1 MSTSTSKQSSNN
13 NPNNKSTRRRNREV
27 SSKETNFVNF
37 KGKKLGMEGV
47 QGVKQQDK
55 MNKLMEGKIQ
65 PKDFE
70 PKYITRAADD
80 RFDDQLTSLNK
91 KSNELLTDLK
101 NVYLKLR
108 VLTEDEENTAA
119 KFSQTGKRLEM
130 KRKELNKTLGRVPT
144 DDEWSSACQMST
156 EQLHTCVNLGI
167 QARNRLVQ
175 HNIRI
180 VDHWARRL
188 IQNSKAGKDV
198 SYYELV
204 AEGLIG
210 LTKAAECY
218 QAGRVRFYTHAEIY
232 VRSELYK
239 GLTKLRAGSHTPHS
253 TMMMNAKLQK
263 AQNYLTYTLKRKPTD
278 EELSVFL
285 KMKLDTVKAVQRESK
300 IRVSSPDFIR
310 QGSDQNGENRLN
322 NYFDIGEKAF
332 SEGTTASDDFLW
344 KIEFNAALLDEL
356 TATER
361 RTLSIRYGLMDGLPR
376 SVETTAQLMA
386 ESTEMT
392 RQRLIKI
399 LEKLRKNPRASEMFK
414 DGIQNADAKTGY
426 QPDGVGMNF
435 VHAY

>member
-1 MSTSTSKQSSNN
+1 
-13 NPNNKSTRRRNREV
+13 
-27 SSKETNFVNF
+27 
-37 KGKKLGMEGV
+37 
-47 QGVKQQDK
+47 
-55 MNKLMEGKIQ
+55 MNI
-65 PKDFE
+65 
-70 PKYITRAADD
+70 
-80 RFDDQLTSLNK
+80 
-91 KSNELLTDLK
+91 
-101 NVYLKLR
+101 
-108 VLTEDEENTAA
+108 ED
-119 KFSQTGKRLEM
+119 
-130 KRKELNKTLGRVPT
+130 
-144 DDEWSSACQMST
+144 
-156 EQLHTCVNLGI
+156 LHTYVNLGI

-198 SYYELV
+198 SYYELI

-218 QAGRVRFYTHAEIY
+218 QPGRVRFYTHAEIY
-232 VRSELYK
+232 VRSQLYK

-278 EELSVFL
+278 EELSSFL

-300 IRVSSPDFIR
+300 IRVSTPDFM
-310 QGSDQNGENRLN
+310 QQQDSDVNGESRVND
-322 NYFDIGEKAF
+322 YFDVGEKAF
-332 SEGTTASDDFLW
+332 SDGTTASDELLW
-344 KIEFNAALLDEL
+344 KIEFNAAILDEL
-356 TATER
+356 TGTER
-361 RTLSIRYGLMDGLPR
+361 RTLSIRYGLMDGIPR
-376 SVETTAQLMA
+376 SVEVTAQLMA

-399 LEKLRKNPRASEMFK
+399 FEKLRKNPRSSEMFK
-414 DGIQNADAKTGY
+414 EALQSAAAGVKHT

>member
-1 MSTSTSKQSSNN
+1 M
-13 NPNNKSTRRRNREV
+13 
-27 SSKETNFVNF
+27 
-37 KGKKLGMEGV
+37 G
-47 QGVKQQDK
+47 
-55 MNKLMEGKIQ
+55 
-65 PKDFE
+65 
-70 PKYITRAADD
+70 
-80 RFDDQLTSLNK
+80 
-91 KSNELLTDLK
+91 
-101 NVYLKLR
+101 
-108 VLTEDEENTAA
+108 NTAA
-119 KFSQTGKRLEM
+119 KFSQTGKRLQM
-130 KRKELNKTLGRVPT
+130 KKKELSKTLGRVPT

-156 EQLHTCVNLGI
+156 EQLHTYVDLGI

-204 AEGLIG
+204 TEGLIG

-218 QAGRVRFYTHAEIY
+218 QPGKVRFYTHAEIY
-232 VRSELYK
+232 VRSELYR

-278 EELSVFL
+278 EL
-285 KMKLDTVKAVQRESK
+285 
-300 IRVSSPDFIR
+300 
-310 QGSDQNGENRLN
+310 
-322 NYFDIGEKAF
+322 
-332 SEGTTASDDFLW
+332 LW
-344 KIEFNAALLDEL
+344 KIEFNAAILDEL
-356 TATER
+356 TGTER
-361 RTLSIRYGLMDGLPR
+361 RTLSIRYGLMDGIPR
-376 SVETTAQLMA
+376 SVEVTAQLMA

-399 LEKLRKNPRASEMFK
+399 FEKLRKNPRSSEMFK
-414 DGIQNADAKTGY
+414 EALQSAAAGVKHT

>member
-1 MSTSTSKQSSNN
+1 M
-13 NPNNKSTRRRNREV
+13 
-27 SSKETNFVNF
+27 
-37 KGKKLGMEGV
+37 KK
-47 QGVKQQDK
+47 
-55 MNKLMEGKIQ
+55 
-65 PKDFE
+65 
-70 PKYITRAADD
+70 
-80 RFDDQLTSLNK
+80 
-91 KSNELLTDLK
+91 
-101 NVYLKLR
+101 
-108 VLTEDEENTAA
+108 
-119 KFSQTGKRLEM
+119 
-130 KRKELNKTLGRVPT
+130 KELNKTLGRPPT
-144 DDEWSSACQMST
+144 DDEWSSACKMKSP
-156 EQLHTCVNLGI
+156 EELHTYIDLGI

-175 HNIRI
+175 HNMRI

-218 QAGRVRFYTHAEIY
+218 QPGRVRFYTHAEIY

-278 EELSVFL
+278 EELSTFL
-285 KMKLDTVKAVQRESK
+285 KMKLATVKAVQRESK
-300 IRVSSPDFIR
+300 IRVSTPDFI
-310 QGSDQNGENRLN
+310 QQNVDTHGDNRVSS
-322 NYFDIGEKAF
+322 YFDVGEKAF
-332 SEGTTASDDFLW
+332 SKGATASDELLW

-392 RQRLIKI
+392 RQRLLKI
-399 LEKLRKNPRASEMFK
+399 LEKLRNNPRASEMFK
-414 DGIQNADAKTGY
+414 DGPLNADAKAINT

>member
-1 MSTSTSKQSSNN
+1 M
-13 NPNNKSTRRRNREV
+13 
-27 SSKETNFVNF
+27 
-37 KGKKLGMEGV
+37 KK
-47 QGVKQQDK
+47 
-55 MNKLMEGKIQ
+55 
-65 PKDFE
+65 
-70 PKYITRAADD
+70 
-80 RFDDQLTSLNK
+80 
-91 KSNELLTDLK
+91 
-101 NVYLKLR
+101 
-108 VLTEDEENTAA
+108 
-119 KFSQTGKRLEM
+119 
-130 KRKELNKTLGRVPT
+130 KELSKTLGRVPT

-156 EQLHTCVNLGI
+156 EQLHTYVDLGI

-263 AQNYLTYTLKRKPTD
+263 AQNYLTYNLKRKPTD
-278 EELSVFL
+278 EELSKFL

-300 IRVSSPDFIR
+300 IRVQTPEFI
-310 QGSDQNGENRLN
+310 QQNSDLSGENRVS
-322 NYFDIGEKAF
+322 NYFDVGEKAH
-332 SEGTTASDDFLW
+332 SEGATGSDELLW
-344 KIEFNAALLDEL
+344 KVEFNAALDEL

-399 LEKLRKNPRASEMFK
+399 LEKLRNNPRASEMFK
-414 DGIQNADAKTGY
+414 EGPQSANSVVKNTA
-426 QPDGVGMNF
+426 PDGVGMNF